1 MIWVYFSIF
10 FVGLSI
16 VVKLSILVTSSAASP
31 PHRPEIWISRSLPE
45 ARFSLVACKCNP
57 ESAMYA
63 QNISKSLGCVCWW
76 VPKRNNRPTRRI
88 ERLSPWALTHFQ
100 GGCWSKDCQSEV
112 WRGHK
117 IRRDFSGSCPG
128 EDDGTS
134 PIKMEVWAGKTSA
147 ITGWI
152 FQQAMF
158 DYRRVFGLV
167 GGFYTNIYIY
177 VYLFQFQWHLAWAS
191 NNWPIPAFFHL
202 VQGDQQP
209 VPVLWFGSNYGFGPE
224 NRVPLNPSGSLSSS
238 HIFSIKLA
246 FLWGCTHFQTH
257 RNIIW

>member
-1 MIWVYFSIF
+1 MIWVYLSIF

-31 PHRPEIWISRSLPE
+31 PHRPEIWISRCLPE

-88 ERLSPWALTHFQ
+88 ERLSPWALTNFQ

-112 WRGHK
+112 WRGDE

-128 EDDGTS
+128 EASFTS
-134 PIKMEVWAGKTSA
+134 KVAMMGHPRSKWKFEWENQLQMVDFSANHVWLPEG
-147 ITGWI
+147 
-152 FQQAMF
+152 
-158 DYRRVFGLV
+158 YLV
-167 GGFYTNIYIY
+167 GWCLFLYQYIYIFIS
-177 VYLFQFQWHLAWAS
+177 VS
-191 NNWPIPAFFHL
+191 MT
-202 VQGDQQP
+202 
-209 VPVLWFGSNYGFGPE
+209 FGM
-224 NRVPLNPSGSLSSS
+224 
-238 HIFSIKLA
+238 SIKQLA
-246 FLWGCTHFQTH
+246 NTGFFSSRSGGSTTNPFSDLAATMGLDLK
-257 RNIIW
+257 IGYP